1 MVTLQ
6 LHDAN
11 VHWLEL
17 EMFTE
22 HESMRKAKLVV
33 LLEDVLDVQLHDVKV
48 HWLELEIVAGE

>member
-1 MVTLQ
+1 
-6 LHDAN
+6 
-11 VHWLEL
+11 
-17 EMFTE
+17 MFTE